1 MTSKK
6 KTVKAGSY
14 AVVFNDK
21 SDIHNFN
28 LSGPDGALRE

>member
-1 MTSKK
+1 MTSK

-14 AVVFNDK
+14 AVVINDK

-28 LSGPDGALRE
+28 LFSAGGALRE